1 MAMALGNVGVVIIGR
16 NEGQRLV
23 DCLDSLGELAARSV
37 YVDSGSSDGSQAMA
51 RARGLTVVDLDTTIP
66 FTAARAR
73 NAGFEQ
79 LINDHDPRFVQ
90 FVDGDCM
97 LDAGWI
103 TTAQA
108 FLNERPDVAL
118 VCGRRRERYPDRT
131 FFNAMCDREWDGPI
145 GEIAECGGD
154 FLVRAEVFKA
164 VGGFRPDLIAGEEP
178 ELCVRLR
185 ESGALVWRLPAEM
198 TLHDANIVRLGQWW
212 RRAVR
217 SGHAFAEVSA
227 LHRDNAHGIWRRN
240 VLRAL
245 GWSAIAPV
253 SLLLSVIL
261 APAWLLLLLAY
272 PADIARQALRM
283 GASDPENWRA
293 AAFSVLGKFA
303 ESQGIAKFYLEKL
316 AGRRALLIEYK

>member
-1 MAMALGNVGVVIIGR
+1 MGTAPGNVGVVVIGR

-23 DCLDSLGELAARSV
+23 DCIDRLGELAGRSV

-51 RARGLTVVDLDTTIP
+51 RARGVAVIDLDTTVP

-73 NAGFEQ
+73 NAGFSQ
-79 LINDHDPRFVQ
+79 LTRDHDLEFVQ

-97 LDAGWI
+97 LDPAWI
-103 TTAQA
+103 ETARD
-108 FLNERPDVAL
+108 FLDERPDVAL

-131 FFNAMCDREWDGPI
+131 IFNAMCDREWDGPI

-154 FLVRAEVFKA
+154 FLVRVKVFQA
-164 VGGFRPDLIAGEEP
+164 IGGFRPELIAGEEP

-185 ESGALVWRLPAEM
+185 ERGGLVWRLPAEM

-240 VLRAL
+240 VARAL
-245 GWSAIAPV
+245 GWSAIAPT
-253 SLLLSVIL
+253 SLVLSAIL
-261 APAWLLLLLAY
+261 GPSWLLLLLAY
-272 PADIARQALRM
+272 PADICRQAFRM
-283 GASDPENWRA
+283 GASDAQNWRA

-303 ESQGIAKFYLEKL
+303 ECQGIAQFYLETL
-316 AGRRALLIEYK
+316 AGRRAVLIEYK